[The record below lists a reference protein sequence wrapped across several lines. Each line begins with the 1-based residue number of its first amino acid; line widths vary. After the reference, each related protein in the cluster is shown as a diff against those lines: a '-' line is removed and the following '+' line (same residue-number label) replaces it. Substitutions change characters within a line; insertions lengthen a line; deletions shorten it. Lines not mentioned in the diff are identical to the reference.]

1 MFTIQYGINMYG
13 LRICYFR
20 IQKNAGMN
28 EHILKPLDIGK
39 VKATIAGYVE
49 RKG

>member
-20 IQKNAGMN
+20 IRKNAGMN
-28 EHILKPLDIGK
+28 DHITKPINLE
-39 VKATIAGYVE
+39 VLFATLYKWLV
-49 RKG
+49 